1 MKRTTRRRLIIWGI
15 NLFVVA
21 LVAVFVLVADWS
33 TIRQNFWNPGGVSPG
48 SDGNWGDLIK
58 TGAVNT
64 AIYTVIAFAGGLA
77 FALVLALAR
86 LSPIATL
93 RWIATA
99 YVEFFR
105 GLPALIVILF
115 MGTGVP
121 IAFGWTPPGGLVG
134 AGLIALIMVA
144 AAYISETLR
153 AGIQAVPK
161 GQTEAARSLG
171 MSGTATMF
179 KVVLPQ
185 AFRVVIPPLTNEF
198 VLLIKDTALLSVI
211 GSTVDSRELTNV
223 ARDFQSSGPSAGT
236 ATSLIQ
242 AALIYL
248 VITIPLTQLVA
259 WQERRQRKA
268 TR

>member
-1 MKRTTRRRLIIWGI
+1 MKRATRRRLNIWGI
-15 NLFVVA
+15 NLVVVAVIAVVA
-21 LVAVFVLVADWS
+21 LVANWS
-33 TIRQNFWNPGGVSPG
+33 TIQQNFWNPKGVDSW
-48 SDGNWGDLIK
+48 STGNWSDLI
-58 TGAVNT
+58 TIGAVNT
-64 AIYTVIAFAGGLA
+64 VKYTVIAFAGGFA

-93 RWIATA
+93 RWLATA

-105 GLPALIVILF
+105 GLPALIVIIF
-115 MGTGVP
+115 MATGLP
-121 IAFGWTPPGGLVG
+121 IAVGWTPPGGLVG

-144 AAYISETLR
+144 GAYISETLR

-179 KVVLPQ
+179 KIVLPQ

-198 VLLIKDTALLSVI
+198 VLLIKDTALLSVV
-211 GSTVDSRELTNV
+211 GSTFDTRELTNV
-223 ARDFQSSGPSAGT
+223 ARDFQTSGAT
-236 ATSLIQ
+236 AQTSTTLIQ

-259 WQERRQRKA
+259 WLERRQRKA

>member
-1 MKRTTRRRLIIWGI
+1 MKRTTRRRLTIWGL
-15 NLFVVA
+15 NLTIVA
-21 LVAVFVLVADWS
+21 AVAGLLLLADWD
-33 TIRQNFWNPGGVSPG
+33 TIKSNFWNPDGVDLA
-48 SDGNWGDLIK
+48 DGNWGDLIT

-64 AIYTVIAFAGGLA
+64 VKYTAIAFAGGLA
-77 FALVLALAR
+77 LALVLALAR
-86 LSPIATL
+86 LSPIASL
-93 RWIATA
+93 RWISTA
-99 YVEFFR
+99 YIEFFR
-105 GLPALIVILF
+105 GLPALVVILF
-115 MGTGVP
+115 MGFGVP
-121 IAFGWTPPGGLVG
+121 IAFQWSPPGGLVG

-144 AAYISETLR
+144 GAYMAETLR

-171 MSGTATMF
+171 MGSGATMF
-179 KVVLPQ
+179 RVVLPQ

-211 GSTVDSRELTNV
+211 GAEPMQRELTNV

-236 ATSLIQ
+236 ATSLLQ

-259 WQERRQRKA
+259 WLERRQRKA